1 MTVAGLLIRTHQ
13 QTSTS
18 PLTSA
23 SAEFSSV
30 PFAGCPG
37 RTGTA
42 QPTTLDRRA
51 STGKYQRSEGPTPKS
66 IVYPQ
71 ALSHYSF
78 KPSPY
83 SSHAIVLSLFP
94 AVTRT
99 VRVLDAGCG
108 NGYLAAIL
116 ASRGYDVTGV
126 EQPGGFDKDFPANVR
141 LVPADLESGLPDLDG
156 TFDYILCADV
166 LEHLRHPEGLLA
178 QLRACLAPGGV
189 LIASLPN
196 SGNIYFRL
204 TVLAGRFPQE
214 DKGLFDRTHLRF
226 YTLDGWRQ
234 LFAGSGYEWEQLR
247 PTGIPI
253 GLRFP
258 GAQESLPVRA
268 AERLSYL
275 LARLR
280 KQLFA
285 YQFVVVAKPYVRP

>member
-1 MTVAGLLIRTHQ
+1 M
-13 QTSTS
+13 
-18 PLTSA
+18 
-23 SAEFSSV
+23 
-30 PFAGCPG
+30 
-37 RTGTA
+37 
-42 QPTTLDRRA
+42 
-51 STGKYQRSEGPTPKS
+51 
-66 IVYPQ
+66 
-71 ALSHYSF
+71 SHYSF

-156 TFDYILCADV
+156 TFDYILCADI